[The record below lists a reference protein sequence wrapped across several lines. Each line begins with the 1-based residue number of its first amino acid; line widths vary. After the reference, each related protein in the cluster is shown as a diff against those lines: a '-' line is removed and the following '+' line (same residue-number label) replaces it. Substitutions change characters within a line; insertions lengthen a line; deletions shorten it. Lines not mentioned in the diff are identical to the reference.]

1 MDPYRISRYCGVSKR
16 CLHDASRTLYFSVAL
31 RSVPT
36 DSCAMLCCR
45 SHFASQA
52 VSLGQCRLCCTPTST
67 SPLQGLRRLR
77 MPCSCRFRWRRCS
90 ATLDLRECAGHCEI
104 HQQNLRSWY
113 GHDEMEGSCIKAV
126 SCVRFR
132 GFFSR
137 RTCCSGAG
145 SGASGHG
152 VDSDAVIITAR
163 LPVTRSILG
172 NSRDHSQSV
181 RRCRRAG
188 LRLESLRVE
197 DCESVAVRV
206 TVRQRARPCCSPGW
220 P

>member
-1 MDPYRISRYCGVSKR
+1 MFVIVTWILTEFPDTAVCPNVASMMPQGHSIS
-16 CLHDASRTLYFSVAL
+16 LL
-31 RSVPT
+31 P
-36 DSCAMLCCR
+36 
-45 SHFASQA
+45 FAA
-52 VSLGQCRLCCTPTST
+52 CRLTHV
-67 SPLQGLRRLR
+67 
-77 MPCSCRFRWRRCS
+77 PCY
-90 ATLDLRECAGHCEI
+90 AAGHTLQVRLCRLVNVGCAVLLPVLL
-104 HQQNLRSWY
+104 HFK
-113 GHDEMEGSCIKAV
+113 GSDGCGCLVRAGSDGGDARLPWICVNVLGTAKSINRICVPV